1 MSRPEMDL
9 AGTGLLA
16 IVGLI
21 LIKEAGLPIPV
32 PGDLIVI
39 GAGVA
44 AGRGDL
50 DPAVALVA
58 LVVASVAGGVIQFG
72 LLRSVARPA
81 LLRVLSRITTTER
94 IDSQAERLRR
104 GGARSVAVARSTPGV
119 RIVAIAAS
127 ALADLPAA
135 VFVAGLALGNAV
147 FISAHFAL
155 GYLLGEPVLTAVGGA
170 LGPLAIAGVA
180 LAVVGAVGWIVLGR
194 WRRRDVRSPIAVIGD
209 WADACCPAC
218 LTVAA
223 VAAASRDVTRSDPG
237 TSEEPDG
244 A

>member
-1 MSRPEMDL
+1 VEL

-21 LIKEAGLPIPV
+21 VIKEAGLPIPV
-32 PGDLIVI
+32 PGDLVVI

-50 DPAVALVA
+50 DPVVALVA
-58 LVVASVAGGVIQFG
+58 IVVASIVGGVIQFG

-81 LLRVLSRITTTER
+81 LLRVLSRVTSTER
-94 IDSQAERLRR
+94 IDRQAERLRR
-104 GGARSVAVARSTPGV
+104 GGARSVAVARSTPGL

-127 ALADLPAA
+127 ALADLRTP
-135 VFVAGLALGNAV
+135 VFVAGLALGNVV

-155 GYLLGEPVLTAVGGA
+155 GYLLGEPVLSAVGGA

-180 LAVVGAVGWIVLGR
+180 LAVVGAVGWIVLS
-194 WRRRDVRSPIAVIGD
+194 RRRRGPTRSAITVMAD

-218 LTVAA
+218 LALA
-223 VAAASRDVTRSDPG
+223 VVDARGRGEV
-237 TSEEPDG
+237 
-244 A
+244 

>member
-1 MSRPEMDL
+1 MIEALS
-9 AGTGLLA
+9 AGLLA

-21 LIKEAGLPIPV
+21 LVKEAGVPIPV
-32 PGDLIVI
+32 PGDLVVI

-50 DPAVALVA
+50 DPGVALGA
-58 LVVASVAGGVIQFG
+58 IVVASIVGGIVQYG

-81 LLRVLSRITTTER
+81 LLRVLRRLGSGDRVDRQT
-94 IDSQAERLRR
+94 ERLRR

-127 ALADLPAA
+127 ALAGIPAA
-135 VFVAGLALGNAV
+135 AFVTGLAIGNAL
-147 FISAHFAL
+147 FIAAHFAL
-155 GYLLGEPVLTAVGGA
+155 GFFVGEPIVAAVSGA
-170 LGPLAIAGVA
+170 LGPLAIA
-180 LAVVGAVGWIVLGR
+180 AVGL
-194 WRRRDVRSPIAVIGD
+194 AVIGGAGWYLLGRLRGRRTTTPLETVAA

-218 LTVAA
+218 LALGLVEART
-223 VAAASRDVTRSDPG
+223 PG
-237 TSEEPDG
+237 